1 MKRIAL
7 LLAACCATAAVFA
20 EDATDSGKGSAVSAY
35 MEAHLA
41 ELQSAVSQSLGKNA
55 ASVVNSALGDYF
67 SESGTGKSA
76 SYTALNAAIS
86 TYISDPSAKESLLKS
101 VADIKAGKEV
111 KSGEVVNALLRG
123 GLNTTIDNSSKLSA
137 NEKTIAKGVINEL
150 SGIDGS
156 LQTASIEALQHSL
169 VKNGMSEERAK
180 AIGDNLSAYVSDT
193 KNTTALKTAASI
205 ELQYV
210 VEKNMG
216 KKEAALV
223 NAAISEYLEG
233 NKGATKEAA
242 LNAVRDAVNK
252 YMTDESAKSTLLS
265 AVEATRAGE
274 KVNVGEVGNA
284 LLRGGLN
291 SAIDANKNLSA
302 NEKTIAKGV
311 INQLAGIDGSLQT
324 ASIEALQHSLVK
336 NGMSEERAKAI
347 GDNLSAFVSDTK
359 NTTALKT
366 AASIELQYVVEK
378 NMGKKEAALVNAAIS
393 EYLEGNKG
401 ATKEAA
407 LNAVQGAIN
416 KYVKDESA
424 KQSLL
429 NAVNDAKAGNPVN
442 STEVGKAL
450 VRAGV
455 MEAID
460 QVPGLTAEQRDFAK
474 KEASALL
481 NKQTTVGD
489 VAKDVVGKGVAAALE
504 KAGVSKE
511 NASQI
516 GQGVTDVLKDP
527 SNTANLKQGGVN
539 AAIDAIP
546 GLTDEQRAKAKAAA
560 AQVISGD
567 KTIGE
572 AVRDNAGYAVT
583 EALKAAGV
591 KEDRANE
598 IGSAVDSYVK
608 TGKTDALKQAAVNA
622 AKDAVNAAI
631 DSIPGLT
638 PGQRDAAKKAAEG
651 LLNGRSA
658 ADVAKEAVGSVVADA
673 LERAGVS
680 KDAAKQIGQGV
691 TDVLKDPS
699 NTANLKQGAVN
710 AAIDAIPG
718 LTDEQRAKAK
728 EAAAQV
734 LSGDKTI
741 GEAVRDNA
749 GYAITEA
756 LKAAGVKEE
765 RANEIGSAVDSYLKT
780 GKTEALQQAAV
791 NAAKDAVNAAIDA
804 IPGLTS
810 AQKDAAKKAAEGLL
824 NGRSAA
830 DVAKEAV
837 GSVVADALERAG
849 LSKESAKQIGEGI
862 TDVLKD
868 PSNTDNLIKGG
879 INAVID
885 AIPGLTDAQRE
896 AVRNKVAQILAGTTT
911 VGEVLTEETR
921 KAIADA
927 LEKVGL
933 DPEKAKKIAGEV
945 TDTIANLFQ
954 GNDVDWGKL
963 GDDILDAANDV
974 IFGEKGLLADW
985 INKSDLPDEAKKLA
999 LGVIGELHGDEGALL
1014 AAGREALVDLLVEAG
1029 LTREQAEQIA
1039 GAAGTL
1045 AETWLNGGD
1054 IEAAINGLIEQA
1066 ETIFCS
1072 KVGEMIDKQLAKLAE
1087 KYPFLKEIFERLG
1100 ITGENIA
1107 QFLMKLRVE
1116 DIKAA
1121 FNALLNMTWEDW
1133 KRVLGNLY
1141 EAVKNWAIDKLCN
1154 YINGKID
1161 EVLQKLLKKAM
1172 AALSKVKGLEDYM
1185 PLVQF
1190 GGTMVTDVVGT
1201 EAKGIINS
1209 SGATL
1214 KSLFEIKSD
1223 NKGDDKGK

>member
-7 LLAACCATAAVFA
+7 LLAVFCATESFFAA
-20 EDATDSGKGSAVSAY
+20 DTSGSGKGSAVSAY

-41 ELQSAVSQSLGKNA
+41 ELQSAVSQSVGKNA
-55 ASVVNSALGDYF
+55 ASVINSALGDYF

-76 SYTALNAAIS
+76 SYTALNTAID
-86 TYISDPSAKESLLKS
+86 TYISDPSARESLRQS
-101 VADIKAGKEV
+101 VENMQAGKEV
-111 KSGEVVNALLRG
+111 KSGDVANALLRG

-137 NEKTIAKGVINEL
+137 SEKTMAKGVINEL
-150 SGIDGS
+150 AGIDGS
-156 LQTASIEALQHSL
+156 LQTASIETLQHTL
-169 VKNGMSEERAK
+169 VKNGMSEEKAK

-233 NKGATKEAA
+233 KKGATKEAA
-242 LNAVRDAVNK
+242 LNAVKDAVNK

-291 SAIDANKNLSA
+291 SAIDASTSLSA

-311 INQLAGIDGSLQT
+311 VNQLAGIDGSLQT
-324 ASIEALQHSLVK
+324 ASIEALQHTLVK
-336 NGMSEERAKAI
+336 NGMSEEKAKAI
-347 GDNLSAFVSDTK
+347 GDNLSAYVSDTK

-429 NAVNDAKAGNPVN
+429 NAVSDAKAGKPVN
-442 STEVGKAL
+442 PTEVGKAL

-460 QVPGLTAEQRDFAK
+460 QMPGLTAEQRDFAK
-474 KEASALL
+474 KEASAIL
-481 NKQTTVGD
+481 NKQTTIGD
-489 VAKDVVGKGVAAALE
+489 VMKDAVGEGVASALE
-504 KAGVSKE
+504 KAGLSKE
-511 NASQI
+511 NARQI

-560 AQVISGD
+560 AQVLSGD
-567 KTIGE
+567 KTLGE
-572 AVRDNAGYAVT
+572 AVKDNAGYAIT

-598 IGSAVDSYVK
+598 IGSAVD
-608 TGKTDALKQAAVNA
+608 T
-622 AKDAVNAAI
+622 
-631 DSIPGLT
+631 
-638 PGQRDAAKKAAEG
+638 
-651 LLNGRSA
+651 
-658 ADVAKEAVGSVVADA
+658 
-673 LERAGVS
+673 
-680 KDAAKQIGQGV
+680 
-691 TDVLKDPS
+691 
-699 NTANLKQGAVN
+699 
-710 AAIDAIPG
+710 
-718 LTDEQRAKAK
+718 
-728 EAAAQV
+728 
-734 LSGDKTI
+734 
-741 GEAVRDNA
+741 
-749 GYAITEA
+749 
-756 LKAAGVKEE
+756 
-765 RANEIGSAVDSYLKT
+765 YLKT
-780 GKTEALQQAAV
+780 GKTDALQQAAV
-791 NAAKDAVNAAIDA
+791 NAAKDAVNAAIDK
-804 IPGLTS
+804 IPGLTP
-810 AQKDAAKKAAEGLL
+810 AQKEAAKRAAAGLL
-824 NGRSAA
+824 DGRSVA

-862 TDVLKD
+862 ADVLKD
-868 PSNTDNLIKGG
+868 PSNTDNLVKGG

-896 AVRNKVAQILAGTTT
+896 AVRNKVAEILAGTTT
-911 VGEVLTEETR
+911 VGEAITDATR

-927 LEKVGL
+927 LEKIGL
-933 DPEKAKKIAGEV
+933 DPEKAKQIAGEV

-963 GDDILDAANDV
+963 GDDMLDAANDI

-985 INKSDLPDEAKKLA
+985 INNSNLPDEVKKLA

-1014 AAGREALVDLLVEAG
+1014 AAGQEALVDLLMEAG
-1029 LTREQAEQIA
+1029 LTREQAQQIA
-1039 GAAGTL
+1039 NAAGTL

-1054 IEAAINGLIEQA
+1054 VETAITGLIEQA
-1066 ETIFCS
+1066 ETIFCT

-1087 KYPFLKEIFERLG
+1087 KYPFLGEIFGRLG
-1100 ITGENIA
+1100 ITGEKIA
-1107 QFLMKLRVE
+1107 QFLVNLRIE

-1133 KRVLGNLY
+1133 KRVLTNLY
-1141 EAVKNWAIDKLCN
+1141 NAVKDWAIDKLCN

-1185 PLVQF
+1185 ALIQF
-1190 GGTMVTDVVGT
+1190 GGTMVTDIVGA

-1214 KSLFEIKSD
+1214 KSLFEIKND
-1223 NKGDDKGK
+1223 DQGDGKDK

>member
-7 LLAACCATAAVFA
+7 LLAVFCATESFFAA
-20 EDATDSGKGSAVSAY
+20 DTSGSGKGSAVSAY

-41 ELQSAVSQSLGKNA
+41 ELQSAVSQSVGKNA
-55 ASVVNSALGDYF
+55 ASVINSALGDYF

-76 SYTALNAAIS
+76 SYTALNTAID
-86 TYISDPSAKESLLKS
+86 TYISDPSARESLRQS
-101 VADIKAGKEV
+101 VENMQAGKEV
-111 KSGEVVNALLRG
+111 KSGDVANALLRG

-137 NEKTIAKGVINEL
+137 SEKTMAKGVINEL
-150 SGIDGS
+150 AGIDGS
-156 LQTASIEALQHSL
+156 LQTASIETLQHTL
-169 VKNGMSEERAK
+169 VKNGMSEEKAK

-210 VEKNMG
+210 AEKNMG

-233 NKGATKEAA
+233 KKGATKEAA
-242 LNAVRDAVNK
+242 LNAVKDAVNK

-291 SAIDANKNLSA
+291 SAIDASTSLSA

-311 INQLAGIDGSLQT
+311 VNQLAGIDGSLQT
-324 ASIEALQHSLVK
+324 ASIEALQHTLVK
-336 NGMSEERAKAI
+336 NGMSEEKAKAI
-347 GDNLSAFVSDTK
+347 GDNLSAYVSDTK

-429 NAVNDAKAGNPVN
+429 NAVSDAKAGKPVN
-442 STEVGKAL
+442 PTEVGKAL

-460 QVPGLTAEQRDFAK
+460 QMPGLTAEQRDFAK
-474 KEASALL
+474 KEASAIL
-481 NKQTTVGD
+481 NKQTTIGD
-489 VAKDVVGKGVAAALE
+489 VMKDAVGEGVASALE
-504 KAGVSKE
+504 KAGLSKE
-511 NASQI
+511 NARQI
-516 GQGVTDVLKDP
+516 GQGVTD
-527 SNTANLKQGGVN
+527 
-539 AAIDAIP
+539 
-546 GLTDEQRAKAKAAA
+546 
-560 AQVISGD
+560 
-567 KTIGE
+567 KTLGE
-572 AVRDNAGYAVT
+572 AVKDNAGYAIT

-598 IGSAVDSYVK
+598 IGSAVD
-608 TGKTDALKQAAVNA
+608 T
-622 AKDAVNAAI
+622 
-631 DSIPGLT
+631 
-638 PGQRDAAKKAAEG
+638 
-651 LLNGRSA
+651 
-658 ADVAKEAVGSVVADA
+658 
-673 LERAGVS
+673 
-680 KDAAKQIGQGV
+680 
-691 TDVLKDPS
+691 
-699 NTANLKQGAVN
+699 
-710 AAIDAIPG
+710 
-718 LTDEQRAKAK
+718 
-728 EAAAQV
+728 
-734 LSGDKTI
+734 
-741 GEAVRDNA
+741 
-749 GYAITEA
+749 
-756 LKAAGVKEE
+756 
-765 RANEIGSAVDSYLKT
+765 YLKT
-780 GKTEALQQAAV
+780 GKTDALQQAAV
-791 NAAKDAVNAAIDA
+791 NAAKDAVNAAIDK
-804 IPGLTS
+804 IPGLTP
-810 AQKDAAKKAAEGLL
+810 AQKEAAKRAAAGLL
-824 NGRSAA
+824 DGRSVA

-849 LSKESAKQIGEGI
+849 LSKEYAKQIGEGI
-862 TDVLKD
+862 ADVLKD
-868 PSNTDNLIKGG
+868 PSNTDNLVKGG

-896 AVRNKVAQILAGTTT
+896 AVRNKVAEILAGTTT
-911 VGEVLTEETR
+911 VGEAITDATR

-927 LEKVGL
+927 LEKIGL
-933 DPEKAKKIAGEV
+933 DPEKAKQIAGEV

-963 GDDILDAANDV
+963 GDDMLDAANDI

-985 INKSDLPDEAKKLA
+985 INNSNLPDEVKKLA

-1014 AAGREALVDLLVEAG
+1014 AAGQEALVDLLMEAG
-1029 LTREQAEQIA
+1029 RTREQAQQIA
-1039 GAAGTL
+1039 NAAGTL

-1054 IEAAINGLIEQA
+1054 VETAITGLIEQA
-1066 ETIFCS
+1066 ETIFCT

-1087 KYPFLKEIFERLG
+1087 KYPFLGEIFGRLG
-1100 ITGENIA
+1100 ITGEKIA
-1107 QFLMKLRVE
+1107 QFLVNLRIE

-1133 KRVLGNLY
+1133 KRVLTNLY
-1141 EAVKNWAIDKLCN
+1141 NAVKDWAIDKLCN

-1185 PLVQF
+1185 ALIQF
-1190 GGTMVTDVVGT
+1190 GGTMVTDIVGA

-1214 KSLFEIKSD
+1214 KSLFEIKND
-1223 NKGDDKGK
+1223 DQGDGKDK

>member
-1 MKRIAL
+1 M
-7 LLAACCATAAVFA
+7 
-20 EDATDSGKGSAVSAY
+20 
-35 MEAHLA
+35 
-41 ELQSAVSQSLGKNA
+41 
-55 ASVVNSALGDYF
+55 
-67 SESGTGKSA
+67 
-76 SYTALNAAIS
+76 
-86 TYISDPSAKESLLKS
+86 
-101 VADIKAGKEV
+101 
-111 KSGEVVNALLRG
+111 
-123 GLNTTIDNSSKLSA
+123 
-137 NEKTIAKGVINEL
+137 
-150 SGIDGS
+150 
-156 LQTASIEALQHSL
+156 
-169 VKNGMSEERAK
+169 
-180 AIGDNLSAYVSDT
+180 
-193 KNTTALKTAASI
+193 
-205 ELQYV
+205 
-210 VEKNMG
+210 
-216 KKEAALV
+216 
-223 NAAISEYLEG
+223 
-233 NKGATKEAA
+233 
-242 LNAVRDAVNK
+242 
-252 YMTDESAKSTLLS
+252 
-265 AVEATRAGE
+265 
-274 KVNVGEVGNA
+274 
-284 LLRGGLN
+284 
-291 SAIDANKNLSA
+291 
-302 NEKTIAKGV
+302 
-311 INQLAGIDGSLQT
+311 
-324 ASIEALQHSLVK
+324 
-336 NGMSEERAKAI
+336 
-347 GDNLSAFVSDTK
+347 
-359 NTTALKT
+359 
-366 AASIELQYVVEK
+366 
-378 NMGKKEAALVNAAIS
+378 
-393 EYLEGNKG
+393 
-401 ATKEAA
+401 
-407 LNAVQGAIN
+407 QGAIN